1 MKTTYAYEFKL
12 GRMGDAKSRSIDDQM
27 VEVEVGAVGDG
38 TYHHFR
44 QLGGKGLVVAKP
56 NAVNGHVV
64 SLVMDQFEGL
74 FPFYEKPWQ
83 DATRHFALAH
93 LSRSLEAGLT
103 PAQQANL
110 SITHIS
116 TRPNVR
122 APMSHYIA

>member
-1 MKTTYAYEFKL
+1 MRGAL
-12 GRMGDAKSRSIDDQM
+12 CGVPGALQSRVFDDQW

-44 QLGGKGLVVAKP
+44 QLGGKGLVVAKS

-74 FPFYEKPWQ
+74 FPFYEKEWQ
-83 DATRHFALAH
+83 ECTRAFALEH
-93 LSRSLEAGLT
+93 LTRTLAAGLT
-103 PAQQANL
+103 HEQKANF

-122 APMSHYIA
+122 APMSHYIT